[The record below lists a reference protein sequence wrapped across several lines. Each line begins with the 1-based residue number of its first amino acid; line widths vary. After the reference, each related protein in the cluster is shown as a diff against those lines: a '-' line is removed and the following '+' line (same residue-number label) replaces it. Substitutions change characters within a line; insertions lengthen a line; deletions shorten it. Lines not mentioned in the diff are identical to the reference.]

1 VYPLVFIIGLKQL
14 IVRINTYKNHFE
26 LSNFTYSRKCHNF
39 SEILSNK
46 LSSMITL
53 MKLDLKILSLAAVLV
68 LCGCASTLDQDNAL
82 AIAPYRILEDG
93 RIVVESRVNDQ
104 GPFGFALDTGS
115 SISIVFDDL
124 SNKLEL
130 EVLPGQ
136 RVMIHGTVASGGFPL
151 VGVSRLQVG
160 QETWDDP
167 RIASLPGDTEAG
179 DTIDGIL
186 GIDFLQRYAIGFS
199 AEDHIVRLY
208 HPDLVSNRSYR
219 GWATIPLE
227 RVNIGE
233 SGAALYFFD
242 VEIRG
247 QTVPALFDLGAGL
260 NMINWPAARSL
271 RFSTVRR
278 SRDHLVSG
286 VIESEPVVARTE
298 AMQVKTAGIRWRN
311 EVFLIADL
319 EIFATL
325 QKSDSPFVI
334 LGAGLFNQRDFV
346 IDFVRN
352 RLLVKVA
359 MAEVEDVDKLTR

>member
-1 VYPLVFIIGLKQL
+1 
-14 IVRINTYKNHFE
+14 
-26 LSNFTYSRKCHNF
+26 
-39 SEILSNK
+39 
-46 LSSMITL
+46 
-53 MKLDLKILSLAAVLV
+53 MKLHLRILLLAMVFV

-93 RIVVESRVNDQ
+93 RIVVETWVNDQ

-130 EVLPGQ
+130 EIIPGQ

-151 VGVSRLQVG
+151 VDVSRLQVG
-160 QETWDDP
+160 QEAWDDP
-167 RIASLPGDTEAG
+167 RIASLPGETEAG
-179 DTIDGIL
+179 DAIDGIL

-199 AEDHIVRLY
+199 AKDRVVRLY
-208 HPDLVSNRSYR
+208 HPDLVSDRSYR
-219 GWATIPLE
+219 GWATVPLE
-227 RVNIGE
+227 RTNIGE
-233 SGAALYFFD
+233 TAAALYFFE

-247 QTVPALFDLGAGL
+247 QGVPALFDLGAGL

-271 RFSTVRR
+271 RFVPVRR
-278 SRDHLVSG
+278 SGDHLVSG
-286 VIESEPVVARTE
+286 VLESEPVTARTE
-298 AMQVKTAGIRWRN
+298 TMEVKTAGIRWQN
-311 EVFLIADL
+311 EMFLIADF
-319 EIFATL
+319 EIFETL
-325 QKSDSPFVI
+325 QKNDSPFVI

-359 MAEVEDVDKLTR
+359 MHEVDEIPDL

>member
-1 VYPLVFIIGLKQL
+1 
-14 IVRINTYKNHFE
+14 
-26 LSNFTYSRKCHNF
+26 
-39 SEILSNK
+39 LSNK

-53 MKLDLKILSLAAVLV
+53 MKLDLRILSLAAVLV

-93 RIVVESRVNDQ
+93 RIVVETRVNDQ

-124 SNKLEL
+124 TNKLEL
-130 EVLPGQ
+130 EIVPGQ
-136 RVMIHGTVASGGFPL
+136 RVMIHGTFASGGFPL
-151 VGVSRLQVG
+151 VRVSRLQVG
-160 QETWDDP
+160 QEAWDDP
-167 RIASLPGDTEAG
+167 RIASLPGKTEAG
-179 DTIDGIL
+179 DALDGIL
-186 GIDFLQRYAIGFS
+186 GIDFLQRYAVGFS
-199 AEDHIVRLY
+199 ADDRIVRLY

-219 GWATIPLE
+219 GWATVPLE
-227 RVNIGE
+227 RSNIGE

-247 QTVPALFDLGAGL
+247 QKVPALFDLGAGL

-271 RFSTVRR
+271 RFAPVRR
-278 SRDHLVSG
+278 SGDHLVSG
-286 VIESEPVVARTE
+286 VLESEPVVARTE
-298 AMQVKTAGIRWRN
+298 AIEVKTAGIHWQN

-319 EIFATL
+319 EIFGTL
-325 QKSDSPFVI
+325 QQGDNPFVI

-359 MAEVEDVDKLTR
+359 MHEVDDPDKLVQ